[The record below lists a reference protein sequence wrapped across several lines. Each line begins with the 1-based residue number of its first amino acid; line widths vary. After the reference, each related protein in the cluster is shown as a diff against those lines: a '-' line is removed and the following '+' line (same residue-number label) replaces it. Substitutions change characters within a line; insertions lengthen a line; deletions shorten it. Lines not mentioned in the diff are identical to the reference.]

1 MNPFKELDSKYRTL
15 EEGLGSLVT
24 IAREAEHGELAE
36 RAEVTLAKAKE
47 RVFRVAIAGEFSTG
61 KSTVI
66 NALLGEELLPTALE
80 ACTAVVTRIR
90 RAEEGEEPGILV
102 TFRKSGQRRIE
113 KEKLREVLTFE
124 GQEKKDLPTEAQVI
138 LPSGT
143 FLDHGIEIIDTP
155 GVNDPEARGEQ
166 ITLGFLPQADAII
179 FITHAARAFKESEIE
194 FLRDRVGNQDRQR
207 VLFVVNACD
216 ILEEEE
222 DRDDLR
228 ERGETLLEKIYGK
241 PTVHLASARDGLQAR
256 IAGDDARWKLSGM
269 AAFQEDLDRLLTRER
284 GAAELKRNQALALD
298 FRSELQR
305 RFQDKIEDLG
315 LDDEIRERR
324 AVRVEEGIALLE
336 REEKK
341 VLKSVEDNFRS
352 VRNSVDGALSE
363 QMTGLGSELREMQSR
378 GKEEQHQDITDRAQQ
393 AVQSCGKRAL
403 TRVQSTL
410 RTQMDRVHG
419 DLASQMTRSIGEAER
434 VFSDGKNA
442 IVAIE
447 TPNFGNLVSVHT
459 NREVEERQVEEERRE
474 AGSGLSENQGALMGM
489 GIAGAIG
496 LALLGPWGILVG
508 AFFGAGAGSSMAEEL
523 KGEKVRKVFKTVK
536 DYFVTQS
543 VEASGAVSAL
553 KSRISGAV
561 EPAVSALE
569 ERTRSDA
576 RAVFSAKIAEF
587 RERLVALHEP
597 TREAAERDQQRERAE
612 ELLKKLRKIPLPAPT
627 D

>member
-1 MNPFKELDSKYRTL
+1 MNPFKELNSKYRTL
-15 EEGLGSLVT
+15 ENGLGSLVT
-24 IAREAEHGELAE
+24 IAREAEQEEIAE
-36 RAEVTLAKAKE
+36 RAKVTLSKAKE

-61 KSTVI
+61 KSTAI

-102 TFRKSGQRRIE
+102 TFKKSGQRRIE
-113 KEKLREVLTFE
+113 KERLREVLTFE
-124 GQEKKDLPTEAQVI
+124 GQIIKDPPIEALVI

-155 GVNDPEARGEQ
+155 GVNDPDARGEQ
-166 ITLGFLPQADAII
+166 VTLGFLPQADAII

-194 FLRDRVGNQDRQR
+194 FLRDRIGNQDRQR

-216 ILEEEE
+216 ILEEED

-228 ERGETLLEKIYGK
+228 SRGKTLLETIYGK
-241 PTVHLASARDGLQAR
+241 PEIHLVSARNGLRAR
-256 IAGDDARWKLSGM
+256 ISGDADQWKLSGM
-269 AAFQEDLDRLLTRER
+269 AAFQENLDRLLMRER

-305 RFQDKIEDLG
+305 RIQDKIEDLG
-315 LDDEIRERR
+315 LDDEIRDRR

-336 REEKK
+336 REEKNL
-341 VLKSVEDNFRS
+341 LKSVEENFRS

-363 QMTGLGSELREMQSR
+363 EMIGLDSELRGMQSH
-378 GKEEQHQDITDRAQQ
+378 GMEEQHQDITDRAQQ

-410 RTQMDRVHG
+410 RSHMVRVHD
-419 DLASQMTRSIGEAER
+419 DLASQMSRSIGEAER
-434 VFSDGKNA
+434 IFSDGKNA
-442 IVAIE
+442 IVTIE

-459 NREVEERQVEEERRE
+459 NREVEERQVEEETGE
-474 AGSGLSENQGALMGM
+474 AASGMSEAQGGLMGA

-508 AFFGAGAGSSMAEEL
+508 AFFGAGAGSSMTGH
-523 KGEKVRKVFKTVK
+523 KGEEVRTVFKTVK

-543 VEASGAVSAL
+543 VEASGVISAL
-553 KSRISGAV
+553 KSRISGSV

-569 ERTRSDA
+569 ERTRFDA
-576 RAVFSAKIAEF
+576 QGVYSAKIAEF

-597 TREAAERDQQRERAE
+597 TREAAERDQQRKRAE
-612 ELLKKLRKIPLPAPT
+612 KWLKKLRKIPLPAPT
-627 D
+627 E